1 MEEHHLIVSKNDLN
15 DIIIK
20 NLLYQPFDST
30 ISDANPYINNRD
42 FFMILNYIN

>member
-20 NLLYQPFDST
+20 NLLYLEST
-30 ISDANPYINNRD
+30 ISDANPFINNRD
-42 FFMILNYIN
+42 FFSFQ